1 MSRRL
6 NRVGER
12 LDDWTDALLGWAM
25 GGKRSWLL
33 IVVLV
38 GAGMVLSSVTYG

>member
-1 MSRRL
+1 MGRL
-6 NRVGER
+6 NRLGDR
-12 LDDWTDALLGWAM
+12 LDDGSDALLGWAM

-38 GAGMVLSSVTYG
+38 GAGYYLGATYG

>member
-1 MSRRL
+1 MGRL
-6 NRVGER
+6 NRASVR
-12 LDDWTDALLGWAM
+12 LDDWSDSLLGWAM

-38 GAGMVLSSVTYG
+38 GAGYYLGVTYG